1 MKPKLAFL
9 VLILAAL
16 ACALPGAA
24 TPTAVP
30 LPPTATQAPTLLL
43 TETPAPLILAMPLVE
58 SPAILRLHMLDAFTG
73 WAIQEQILLRTI
85 DGGAT
90 WRNVSMPNETALGYS
105 TELTTLG
112 ADQAWVLVPDSAD
125 PLNAGTLYRTEDG
138 GLNWIAIPTP
148 FGSARL
154 DFVDFW
160 NGWAMVDLGV
170 AAGSMGVAI
179 YQTDTGGV
187 TWRQVYTND
196 PTADDAGDS
205 LPLSGLKNNLVA
217 ASMQT
222 AWVGGVIYAPGVI
235 YLYQTRDGGQSWA
248 AQSLPIPEEVE
259 TSEASTDGPLVLSPA
274 EAILPVRFTGEI
286 LQTAF
291 YGSNDGGQTWVFKSM
306 IPGAGSVD
314 FTSALHGIFWSGGK
328 FYTTTDGAQTWNAV
342 TPNIAFG
349 DMLAVMDFAD
359 PATGWVV
366 TIDASN
372 QHTLYQTR
380 DGGITWMPIA
390 P

>member
-1 MKPKLAFL
+1 MKPKLALL

-16 ACALPGAA
+16 ACALPGVA
-24 TPTAVP
+24 TPTMMPV
-30 LPPTATQAPTLLL
+30 PPTATQSPIPLP
-43 TETPAPLILAMPLVE
+43 TETPAPLLLAMPLVE
-58 SPAILRLHMLDAFTG
+58 APAMLGLHMVDASIG
-73 WAIQEQILLRTI
+73 WAIQEQALLRTI

-90 WRNVSMPNETALGYS
+90 WHNVTMPNETALGYS

-112 ADQAWVLVPDSAD
+112 ADQAWALVPDPAD
-125 PLNAGTLYRTEDG
+125 PLNAGVLYRTEDG
-138 GLNWIAIPTP
+138 GLNWIAIPAP

-179 YQTDTGGV
+179 FQTDTGGV

-196 PTADDAGDS
+196 PNVAGAGDS
-205 LPLSGLKNNLVA
+205 LPLAGLKNNLVA
-217 ASMQT
+217 ANMQT
-222 AWVGGVIYAPGVI
+222 AWVGGVIYAPGTI
-235 YLYQTRDGGQSWA
+235 YLYQSRDGGQSWA
-248 AQSLPIPEEVE
+248 AQSLSIPGGAEN
-259 TSEASTDGPLVLSPA
+259 SEASTDGPLVFSPA

-291 YGSNDGGQTWVFKSM
+291 YSSNDGGQTWAFKSM
-306 IPGAGSVD
+306 IPGAGGVD
-314 FTSALHGIFWSGGK
+314 FTSALHGVFWAGGK

-349 DMLAVMDFAD
+349 DTLAGMDFVD
-359 PATGWVV
+359 PAIGWVL
-366 TIDASN
+366 TADASN
-372 QHTLYQTR
+372 QRILYQTR
-380 DGGITWMPIA
+380 DGGVTWMPIA